1 MRVFR
6 NPGHTISSFLA
17 PIPQKPNNTD
27 WRRND
32 PKNQK
37 VLQTCENQL
46 YQGKHSIFQTSEIPK
61 VLQTSEKQLFQGK
74 HPICQTSEKPK
85 SAAKKRKPA

>member
-27 WRRND
+27 WRRNELFELIT
-32 PKNQK
+32 K
-37 VLQTCENQL
+37 LTQL
-46 YQGKHSIFQTSEIPK
+46 SHSKFLITFILAQN
-61 VLQTSEKQLFQGK
+61 
-74 HPICQTSEKPK
+74 
-85 SAAKKRKPA
+85 

>member
-27 WRRND
+27 WRRNEL
-32 PKNQK
+32 KRLKTLTNKEKKKQK
-37 VLQTCENQL
+37 LVTFYIFPHSKHQAQL
-46 YQGKHSIFQTSEIPK
+46 EQHQCHIR
-61 VLQTSEKQLFQGK
+61 LDEKLPYYGP
-74 HPICQTSEKPK
+74 H
-85 SAAKKRKPA
+85 RNL

>member
-27 WRRND
+27 WRRNVSEGEWGGGGVVVGD
-32 PKNQK
+32 HH
-37 VLQTCENQL
+37 VL
-46 YQGKHSIFQTSEIPK
+46 
-61 VLQTSEKQLFQGK
+61 
-74 HPICQTSEKPK
+74 
-85 SAAKKRKPA
+85 R

>member
-27 WRRND
+27 WRRNGI
-32 PKNQK
+32 
-37 VLQTCENQL
+37 ENEACFL
-46 YQGKHSIFQTSEIPK
+46 SPTLHEHHFM
-61 VLQTSEKQLFQGK
+61 L
-74 HPICQTSEKPK
+74 
-85 SAAKKRKPA
+85 